1 MEFKAIPAS
10 EKNNLAKLADDALRQ
25 TAHKTYNQELTE
37 RGIRQIVRYGIAFSG
52 KKVEVRVAEGTA

>member
-10 EKNNLAKLADDALRQ
+10 EKGNLAELADDALRQ
-25 TAHKTYNQELTE
+25 TARKAYSQELTE
-37 RGIRQIVRYGIAFSG
+37 RGVGHIVRYGIAFSG